1 MKIKSSLLESLIT
14 FTPPTGEEIFNRTS
28 QEDKSDPNTFSNW
41 FSRLKT
47 HFKTPRSVITSLTFD
62 EMMLLKPEEKS
73 TDQVANQQFNARLNQ
88 LVLDAGLHYPIFM
101 KNGVFSNK
109 FDFEESCLINSPDE
123 FFDNL
128 YNIIY
133 GGCMVGARLSN
144 EVVLRELVTVPQDV
158 KIYNAMPLNIEFRA
172 FVNFDTQ
179 EIVEILDYWHDSIAS
194 RLPPDQV
201 ELFKQHKETMA
212 PKFEQFKAV
221 LQTELQNALRN
232 KEFDLNGSWSVDFLL
247 DANNELW
254 LIDMAFAGQSWG
266 IHLLTEEQQAKLMQN

>member
-14 FTPPTGEEIFNRTS
+14 FAPPTDEEIFNRTS

-41 FSRLKT
+41 FGRLKT

-62 EMMLLKPEEKS
+62 EMMLLKPDEKS
-73 TDQVANQQFNARLNQ
+73 TDQEAIQQFNTRLNQ
-88 LVLDAGLHYPIFM
+88 LVQDAGLHYPIFM

-109 FDFEESCLINSPDE
+109 FDFEESCLINTPDE
-123 FFDNL
+123 FFDKL

-179 EIVEILDYWHDSIAS
+179 EIVEILDYWHDSIVS
-194 RLPPDQV
+194 RLPPEQV
-201 ELFKQHKETMA
+201 ELFKQHKENMA
-212 PKFEQFKAV
+212 PKFEQFKTV
-221 LQTELQNALRN
+221 LQTELENALRN

-247 DANNELW
+247 DVNNELW
-254 LIDMAFAGQSWG
+254 LIDMAFTGQSWG
-266 IHLLTEEQQAKLMQN
+266 IHLLTEEQQAKLM

>member
-14 FTPPTGEEIFNRTS
+14 FAPPTDEEIFNRTS

-41 FSRLKT
+41 FGRLKT

-62 EMMLLKPEEKS
+62 EMMLLKPDEKS
-73 TDQVANQQFNARLNQ
+73 TDQEAIQQFNTRLNQ
-88 LVLDAGLHYPIFM
+88 LVQDAGLHYPIFM

-109 FDFEESCLINSPDE
+109 FDFEESCLINTPDE
-123 FFDNL
+123 FFDKL

-133 GGCMVGARLSN
+133 GGYMVGARLSN

-194 RLPPDQV
+194 RLPPEQV

-212 PKFEQFKAV
+212 PKFEQFKV
-221 LQTELQNALRN
+221 ILQTELQNALRN

-247 DANNELW
+247 DVNNELW

-266 IHLLTEEQQAKLMQN
+266 IHLLTEEQQAKLM

>member
-1 MKIKSSLLESLIT
+1 MIESSLFDIQ
-14 FTPPTGEEIFNRTS
+14 FTLPTDEEIFNRTS

-41 FSRLKT
+41 FGRLKT
-47 HFKTPRSVITSLTFD
+47 HFKTPRSIITSLTFD

-73 TDQVANQQFNARLNQ
+73 TDQVAIQQFNARLNQ
-88 LVLDAGLHYPIFM
+88 LVVDAGLHYPIFM

-123 FFDNL
+123 FFDKL

-144 EVVLRELVTVPQDV
+144 EVVLRELVAVPQDV
-158 KIYNAMPLNIEFRA
+158 KIYNAMPLNIEFRV

-179 EIVEILDYWHDSIAS
+179 EIVEILDYWHDSIVS
-194 RLPPDQV
+194 RLPPEQI
-201 ELFKQHKETMA
+201 ELFKQHKENMA
-212 PKFEQFKAV
+212 PKFEQFKTV
-221 LQTELQNALRN
+221 LQTELENALRN

-247 DANNELW
+247 DVNNELW

-266 IHLLTEEQQAKLMQN
+266 IHLLTEEQQAKLM

>member
-1 MKIKSSLLESLIT
+1 MKIKSSLLDSFQ
-14 FTPPTGEEIFNRTS
+14 FTLPTDEEIFNRTS

-41 FSRLKT
+41 FGRLKT
-47 HFKTPRSVITSLTFD
+47 HFKTPRSIITSLTFD

-73 TDQVANQQFNARLNQ
+73 TDQVAIQEFNTRLNQ
-88 LVLDAGLHYPIFM
+88 LALDAGLHYPIFM

-123 FFDNL
+123 FFDKL

-144 EVVLRELVTVPQDV
+144 EVVLRELVAVPQDV

-201 ELFKQHKETMA
+201 ELFKQHKEKMA
-212 PKFEQFKAV
+212 PKFEQFKAI
-221 LQTELQNALRN
+221 LYEELQNALRN

-266 IHLLTEEQQAKLMQN
+266 IHLLTEE

>member
-62 EMMLLKPEEKS
+62 EMMLLKPDEKS
-73 TDQVANQQFNARLNQ
+73 TDQVAIQQFNDRLNQ
-88 LVLDAGLHYPIFM
+88 LVQDAGLHYPIFM

-109 FDFEESCLINSPDE
+109 FDFEESCLINSSDE

-144 EVVLRELVTVPQDV
+144 EVVLRELVIVPQDV

-194 RLPPDQV
+194 RLPPEQV

-212 PKFEQFKAV
+212 PKFEQFKAI
-221 LQTELQNALRN
+221 LHEELQNALRN

-266 IHLLTEEQQAKLMQN
+266 IHLLTEEQQAKLM

>member
-14 FTPPTGEEIFNRTS
+14 FAPPTDEEIFNRTS

-41 FSRLKT
+41 FGRLKT

-62 EMMLLKPEEKS
+62 EMMLLKPDEKS
-73 TDQVANQQFNARLNQ
+73 TDQEAIQQFNTRLNQ
-88 LVLDAGLHYPIFM
+88 LVQDAGLHYPIFM

-109 FDFEESCLINSPDE
+109 FDFEESCLINTPDE
-123 FFDNL
+123 FFDKL

-179 EIVEILDYWHDSIAS
+179 EIVEILDYWYDSIAS
-194 RLPPDQV
+194 RLPPEQV

-212 PKFEQFKAV
+212 PKFEQFKV
-221 LQTELQNALRN
+221 ILQTELQNALRN

-247 DANNELW
+247 DVNNELW

-266 IHLLTEEQQAKLMQN
+266 IHLLTEEQQAKLM

>member
-1 MKIKSSLLESLIT
+1 MKIKSSLLDSFQ

-62 EMMLLKPEEKS
+62 EMMLLKPDEKS
-73 TDQVANQQFNARLNQ
+73 NDQVAIQQFNARLNQ

-144 EVVLRELVTVPQDV
+144 EVVLRELVAVPQDV
-158 KIYNAMPLNIEFRA
+158 KIYHAMPLNIEFRA

-179 EIVEILDYWHDSIAS
+179 EIVEILDYWHDSIVS
-194 RLPPDQV
+194 RIPPEQV
-201 ELFKQHKETMA
+201 ELFKQHKEKMA
-212 PKFEQFKAV
+212 PKFEQFKTI
-221 LQTELQNALRN
+221 LQTELQNALHN

-247 DANNELW
+247 DENNELW
-254 LIDMAFAGQSWG
+254 LIDMAVAVQSWG
-266 IHLLTEEQQAKLMQN
+266 VHLLTEEQQAKLM

>member
-1 MKIKSSLLESLIT
+1 MIESSLFDIQ
-14 FTPPTGEEIFNRTS
+14 FTLPTDEEIFNRTS
-28 QEDKSDPNTFSNW
+28 QEDKSDSNTFSNW
-41 FSRLKT
+41 FGRLNT
-47 HFKTPRSVITSLTFD
+47 HFKTPSSIITSLAFD

-73 TDQVANQQFNARLNQ
+73 TDQVAIQQFNDRLNQ
-88 LVLDAGLHYPIFM
+88 LVQDAGLHYPIFM

-144 EVVLRELVTVPQDV
+144 EVVLRELIDVPQDV
-158 KIYNAMPLNIEFRA
+158 KIYHAMPLNIEFRA

-179 EIVEILDYWHDSIAS
+179 EIVEILDYWHDSIVS
-194 RLPPDQV
+194 RLPPEQV
-201 ELFKQHKETMA
+201 ELFKQHKEKMA
-212 PKFEQFKAV
+212 PKFEQFKAI

-247 DANNELW
+247 DVNNELW

-266 IHLLTEEQQAKLMQN
+266 IHLLTEEQQAKLM

>member
-1 MKIKSSLLESLIT
+1 MKIKSSLLENLIT
-14 FTPPTGEEIFNRTS
+14 FAPPTDEEIFNRTS

-41 FSRLKT
+41 FGRLKT

-62 EMMLLKPEEKS
+62 EMMLLKPDEKS
-73 TDQVANQQFNARLNQ
+73 TDQEAIQQFNTRLNQ
-88 LVLDAGLHYPIFM
+88 LVQDAGLHYPIFM

-109 FDFEESCLINSPDE
+109 FDFKESCLINTPDE
-123 FFDNL
+123 FFDKL

-194 RLPPDQV
+194 RLPPEQV

-212 PKFEQFKAV
+212 PKFEQFKV
-221 LQTELQNALRN
+221 ILQTELQNALRN

-247 DANNELW
+247 DVNNELW

-266 IHLLTEEQQAKLMQN
+266 IHLLTEEQQAKLM

>member
-1 MKIKSSLLESLIT
+1 MKIKSSLLDSFQ
-14 FTPPTGEEIFNRTS
+14 FTLPTDEEIFNRTS

-41 FSRLKT
+41 FGRLNT
-47 HFKTPRSVITSLTFD
+47 HFKTPLSIITSLTFD

-73 TDQVANQQFNARLNQ
+73 TDQVAIQEFNARLNQ
-88 LVLDAGLHYPIFM
+88 LVLDSGLHYPIFM

-123 FFDNL
+123 FFDKL

-144 EVVLRELVTVPQDV
+144 EVVLRELVAVPQDV
-158 KIYNAMPLNIEFRA
+158 KIYRAMPLNIEFRA

-194 RLPPDQV
+194 RLPPEQV
-201 ELFKQHKETMA
+201 ELFKQHKENMA
-212 PKFEQFKAV
+212 PKFEQFKTV
-221 LQTELQNALRN
+221 LQTELENALRN
-232 KEFDLNGSWSVDFLL
+232 KEFNLNGSWSVDFLL
-247 DANNELW
+247 DMNNELW

-266 IHLLTEEQQAKLMQN
+266 IHLLTEEQQNKLMQD

>member
-1 MKIKSSLLESLIT
+1 MIKSSLLDSIQ
-14 FTPPTGEEIFNRTS
+14 FAPPTDEEIFNRTS

-62 EMMLLKPEEKS
+62 EMMLLKPDEKS
-73 TDQVANQQFNARLNQ
+73 TDQVAIQQFNARLNQ
-88 LVLDAGLHYPIFM
+88 LVQESGFHYPIFM
-101 KNGVFSNK
+101 KNGIFSNK
-109 FDFEESCLINSPDE
+109 FDFQNSCLIQSADE

-144 EVVLRELVTVPQDV
+144 EVVLRELVTVPQEV
-158 KIYNAMPLNIEFRA
+158 KIYNDMPLNIEFRA

-194 RLPPDQV
+194 RLPPEQV
-201 ELFKQHKETMA
+201 ELFKQHKENMA

-247 DANNELW
+247 DVNDELW
-254 LIDMAFAGQSWG
+254 LIDMAVAVQSWG
-266 IHLLTEEQQAKLMQN
+266 IHLLTEEQQAKLM

>member
-1 MKIKSSLLESLIT
+1 MKIKSSLLDSFQ
-14 FTPPTGEEIFNRTS
+14 FTLPTDEEIFNRTS

-41 FSRLKT
+41 FGRLKT
-47 HFKTPRSVITSLTFD
+47 HFKTPRSIITSLTFD

-73 TDQVANQQFNARLNQ
+73 TDQVAIQEFNTRLNQ
-88 LVLDAGLHYPIFM
+88 LALDAGLHYPIFM

-123 FFDNL
+123 FFDKL

-144 EVVLRELVTVPQDV
+144 EVVLRELVAVPQDV

-201 ELFKQHKETMA
+201 ELFKQHKEKMA
-212 PKFEQFKAV
+212 PKFEQFKAI
-221 LQTELQNALRN
+221 LYEELQNALRN

-266 IHLLTEEQQAKLMQN
+266 IHLLTEEQQAKLM